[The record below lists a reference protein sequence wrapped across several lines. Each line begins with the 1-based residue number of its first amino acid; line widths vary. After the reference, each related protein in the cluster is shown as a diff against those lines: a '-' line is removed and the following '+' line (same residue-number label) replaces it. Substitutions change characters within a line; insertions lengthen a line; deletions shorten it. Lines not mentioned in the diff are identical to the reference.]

1 MVGSDLPPDND
12 RPLVE
17 QPGNLP
23 AAIQGR
29 QHLVLPDVR
38 VWSPDQAGSP
48 LTLNISIKTPVNTSH
63 HHRLPGVSWFPLQP
77 APPGSEASRR
87 V

>member
-48 LTLNISIKTPVNTSH
+48 LTLNISV
-63 HHRLPGVSWFPLQP
+63 
-77 APPGSEASRR
+77 
-87 V
+87 